1 MPVLEASPGPQG
13 GRKVSKESSW
23 PFSVPRLQRPH
34 HRPKRSSAEAPQ
46 TIWASLSVPGTYLVP
61 QPLRHRLEQGP
72 GLVCLDCL
80 GDVRG
85 EWASMRRPQQGSPGW
100 HLPTARTLHGVSGL
114 FCPQLWAMIWLE
126 PPCLSVRGITA
137 PWFSSMLGG
146 HSPLALSLFLPLER
160 GAIWGWPGPLHCT
173 LSRHTPRG
181 PPPADAEDA
190 TPTAATYPPPPLA
203 PTLSSKSNCIRV

>member
-100 HLPTARTLHGVSGL
+100 HLPTARTLHGFSGL

-126 PPCLSVRGITA
+126 PPLPECPGH
-137 PWFSSMLGG
+137 
-146 HSPLALSLFLPLER
+146 HSPLVLLHAWGSFPLGPQPLPAAGTWGDLGLAWAL
-160 GAIWGWPGPLHCT
+160 ALHT
-173 LSRHTPRG
+173 
-181 PPPADAEDA
+181 
-190 TPTAATYPPPPLA
+190 
-203 PTLSSKSNCIRV
+203 